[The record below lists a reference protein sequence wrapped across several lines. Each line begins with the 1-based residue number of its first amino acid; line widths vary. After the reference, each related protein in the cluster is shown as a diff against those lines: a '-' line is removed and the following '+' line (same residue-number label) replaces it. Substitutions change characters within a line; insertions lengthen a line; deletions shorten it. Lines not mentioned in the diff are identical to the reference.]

1 MNANQSREIP
11 LVPRSKSLK
20 NILKFV
26 KNPLPYL
33 QQCAEEYGD
42 TFAIY
47 AGGMNYTIL
56 SIDPEVNRH
65 VLQTNHRN
73 YQKSYLLTE
82 ILGRYVGNGLLTSNG
97 SYWLRQRR
105 MIQPGF
111 HRAKLQNISEI
122 MLKVMEQFIVDLE
135 QDMSANNATS
145 NIVEINDKMMQ
156 LAFKMVSNTLF
167 TDGAAED
174 TMERLNQQ
182 ITDLQEMSTRQIR
195 QPYLSKWF
203 DWSGAIKKH
212 EKIAADSHEIILGII
227 KERRASGKEYDD
239 LLDMLL
245 SARYE
250 DTGEGMN
257 DQQLME
263 ESLIL
268 FVAGHETTA
277 NAMAWAFYLLTQ
289 HPEVVDK
296 IRAELDEKLGDRPPR
311 FEDFRQLTYL
321 TQVIQESMR
330 VYPPAWTTDR
340 VAIEDDEIK
349 GYKIPKGT
357 IVMNFIYGVHHSEK
371 YWENP
376 EVFNPDRFD
385 KSKQKE
391 KANFAYFPFG
401 GGPRLCIG
409 NSFAMMEMQI
419 ILCQMLR
426 KYDVKLVEGQDIGVQ
441 PLVTL
446 RPRNPIK
453 IALVGRK

>member
-1 MNANQSREIP
+1 MNATQNKEIP
-11 LVPRSKSLK
+11 LVPRSDAFK
-20 NILKFV
+20 NILKFMS
-26 KNPLPYL
+26 NPLPYL
-33 QQCAEEYGD
+33 QKCSEEYGE

-47 AGGMNYTIL
+47 AGGMNYTVI

-73 YQKSYLLTE
+73 YQKSYLLTD

-122 MLKVMEQFIVDLE
+122 MLKVMDHFIMDLE
-135 QDMSANNATS
+135 RDTSVS
-145 NIVEINDKMMQ
+145 NIVEIDDKMMQ

-167 TDGAAED
+167 TDGAAENKMEELNGHITALQ
-174 TMERLNQQ
+174 TM
-182 ITDLQEMSTRQIR
+182 TTRQIR
-195 QPYLSKWF
+195 QPYLGKWF
-203 DWSGAIKKH
+203 DWSGKIKKH
-212 EKIAADSHEIILGII
+212 ESIAAEANQILLDII
-227 KERRASGKEYDD
+227 KHRRASGKEYDD

-257 DQQLME
+257 DQQLLE

-277 NAMAWAFYLLTQ
+277 TAMAWTFYLLTQ
-289 HPEVVDK
+289 NPEVVDK
-296 IRAELDEKLGDRPPR
+296 IRAELNEKLGDRPPQ

-330 VYPPAWTTDR
+330 VYPPAWTIDR
-340 VAIEDDEIK
+340 VAIGDDEIK
-349 GYKIPKGT
+349 GFKIRKGT
-357 IVMNFIYGVHHSEK
+357 VVMNFIYGVHHSEN
-371 YWENP
+371 YWEHP
-376 EVFNPDRFD
+376 EEFNPDRFD
-385 KSKQKE
+385 KSKQKG
-391 KANFAYFPFG
+391 KPNFAYFPFG

-426 KYDVKLVEGQDIGVQ
+426 KYDVKLVEGQTIDVQ
-441 PLVTL
+441 PLITL
-446 RPRNPIK
+446 RPRYPIK
-453 IALVGRK
+453 IALERRSLG